1 MHPGYIDIIKN
12 GVKIANRNL
21 SVLLTQFIAGMAMLV
36 IFFIFLFILAFV
48 AIGSIP
54 SLTLESL
61 SPDTLTDIVQTSF
74 TLISLG
80 VFFFFSLLLI
90 VALVTAF
97 VHSGNLACLIDT
109 AKGKAHGF
117 SAATFFDKG
126 RRFMASM
133 LGLYIIWG
141 LFALGC
147 FLVFFAVAGVG
158 FEGILIPLKDAGK
171 SLLAFALGV
180 PFIIILILSSML
192 FLFFIYAGWALSGI
206 ILLSEEKHSFSSLSG
221 SYEFIKQHFWDSL
234 LFALLM
240 FVLIFVANIIS
251 NSFFGFINVN
261 VSKGPTALAFMLL
274 PVMLI
279 GIILQMYIG
288 LIARSSFVAYYV
300 SRTTPLPAPPVSPT
314 ADETPTLGE
323 DFIIEA
329 ETLPPAP
336 DDEGHN
342 PDEPDHPLT

>member
-1 MHPGYIDIIKN
+1 MHPGYIDIIKS
-12 GVKIANRNL
+12 GIRIANRNL

-48 AIGSIP
+48 AVGSIP

-61 SPDTLTDIVQTSF
+61 SPDTLTDIVQTSIA
-74 TLISLG
+74 LVSLG

-117 SAATFFDKG
+117 NAATFFDKG

-141 LFALGC
+141 LFAAGC

-171 SLLAFALGV
+171 SLLAFILGV
-180 PFIIILILSSML
+180 PFIIVLILSSML

-206 ILLSEEKHSFSSLSG
+206 ILITEEKHSFSSLSG
-221 SYEFIKQHFWDSL
+221 AYEFIKRHFWDSL

-240 FVLIFVANIIS
+240 FILIFVANIIS
-251 NSFFGFINVN
+251 NSFFGFINVGLT
-261 VSKGPTALAFMLL
+261 KGPTALAFMLL
-274 PVMLI
+274 PLMLI
-279 GIILQMYIG
+279 AIILQMYIG

-300 SRTTPLPAPPVSPT
+300 SRTAPLPVPPTAPPLDDTPSPD
-314 ADETPTLGE
+314 AE
-323 DFIIEA
+323 FIIET
-329 ETLPPAP
+329 ETPAPAP
-336 DDEGHN
+336 DDEGRT
-342 PDEPDHPLT
+342 PEA

>member
-1 MHPGYIDIIKN
+1 MHPGYIDIVKN
-12 GVKIANRNL
+12 GIKIANRNL

-48 AIGSIP
+48 AIGSMP
-54 SLTLESL
+54 SLTLETL
-61 SPDTLTDIVQTSF
+61 SPDTITDLVQTSF

-97 VHSGNLACLIDT
+97 VHSGNLACIIDT
-109 AKGKAHGF
+109 ATGKAQGF

-133 LGLYIIWG
+133 LGLYIMWG
-141 LFALGC
+141 LFAIGC
-147 FLVFFAVAGVG
+147 FIVFFAVAGVG
-158 FEGILIPLKDAGK
+158 FEVILIPLKDSGK
-171 SLLAFALGV
+171 ALMAFLLGV
-180 PFIIILILSSML
+180 PFIIVLILSAML

-206 ILLSEEKHSFSSLSG
+206 ILLIEERHSLSSLSG
-221 SYEFIKQHFWDSL
+221 AYEFIKRHFWDSL

-251 NSFFGFINVN
+251 NSFFGLIKVG
-261 VSKGPTALAFMLL
+261 VGKEPAMLAFMLL
-274 PVMLI
+274 PLMLI
-279 GIILQMYIG
+279 GIIIQMYLG

-300 SRTTPLPAPPVSPT
+300 SRTTPPPVAPAEPPVDDTTSP
-314 ADETPTLGE
+314 DEE
-323 DFIIEA
+323 FIIE
-329 ETLPPAP
+329 PPAP
-336 DDEGHN
+336 RDEGRN
-342 PDEPDHPLT
+342 PDA

>member
-1 MHPGYIDIIKN
+1 MHPGYIDI
-12 GVKIANRNL
+12 VKKGIQIANRNL

-61 SPDTLTDIVQTSF
+61 SPDTITDLVQTSF

-80 VFFFFSLLLI
+80 VFFFFSLMLI

-109 AKGKAHGF
+109 ANGKAHGF

-147 FLVFFAVAGVG
+147 FLVFFAVAGIG
-158 FEGILIPLKDAGK
+158 FEAILIPLRESGRAM
-171 SLLAFALGV
+171 LAFVLGV
-180 PFIIILILSSML
+180 PFIIVLILSAML

-206 ILLSEEKHSFSSLSG
+206 ILISEERHSFSSLNRA
-221 SYEFIKQHFWDSL
+221 YEFIKTHFWDSL

-240 FVLIFVANIIS
+240 FMLIFVANIIS
-251 NSFFGFINVN
+251 NSFFGFVN
-261 VSKGPTALAFMLL
+261 LGVSKGPTVLAFMLL
-274 PVMLI
+274 PLMLI
-279 GIILQMYIG
+279 GIIIQMYLG

-300 SRTTPLPAPPVSPT
+300 SRTAPPPVAPT
-314 ADETPTLGE
+314 ATSVDETPSPDE
-323 DFIIEA
+323 EFIIEA
-329 ETLPPAP
+329 SPVPPAP
-336 DDEGHN
+336 DDDGHT
-342 PDEPDHPLT
+342 PEA